1 MWNQTNVNA
10 KLTTHFHKVQ
20 TKTNKRKIN
29 LKFSY
34 AASNPTTNK
43 LNKKRPNWTVVW
55 SFQK

>member
-20 TKTNKRKIN
+20 TKTKSKNIIKIQ
-29 LKFSY
+29 LHRIEPDYKQ
-34 AASNPTTNK
+34 TK
-43 LNKKRPNWTVVW
+43 QKRPNWTVVW